1 MVSWVNVHL
10 EFKCLNSVL
19 NVKVVVGAFNQEKAL
34 VGAFSVIVKTGF
46 ETDGALHYYTA
57 LDLTLTLTISP
68 LQIMAL
74 YKDIIDMRAA
84 KNPDYR
90 NGLLSLESKRN
101 YSVREQSLVSDIH
114 GLEANIQAL
123 LARKNHLGGLW
134 MPQVGRNAQ

>member
-1 MVSWVNVHL
+1 M
-10 EFKCLNSVL
+10 
-19 NVKVVVGAFNQEKAL
+19 
-34 VGAFSVIVKTGF
+34 IVKTGF
-46 ETDGALHYYTA
+46 ETDGALHYYRA

>member
-1 MVSWVNVHL
+1 MSLSHKITTCHVRMRKRLTEVRHQYSVNYEQFIGSLQRDMDKVSSA
-10 EFKCLNSVL
+10 EC
-19 NVKVVVGAFNQEKAL
+19 G
-34 VGAFSVIVKTGF
+34 
-46 ETDGALHYYTA
+46 
-57 LDLTLTLTISP
+57 DLTLTNSP

-101 YSVREQSLVSDIH
+101 YSVREQSLISDIH

-134 MPQVGRNAQ
+134 MPQVGRNADCV